1 MDLMNNEAQPDSN
14 IIYWLWLSLACGAGS
29 SVPELLF
36 KKFGP
41 NPQRIYDAVPEEL
54 DELTRE
60 KGMRPNIY
68 SALVKVLKYLL
79 KYLIGA
85 AKTEWDFCRM
95 TVYIF
100 LKA

>member
-1 MDLMNNEAQPDSN
+1 MAQFGMWCRKLCSGV
-14 IIYWLWLSLACGAGS
+14 IIQ
-29 SVPELLF
+29 
-36 KKFGP
+36 KFGP

-68 SALVKVLKYLL
+68 SALVNKSLEIPFKILNWCSENGVGL
-79 KYLIGA
+79 
-85 AKTEWDFCRM
+85 CRM